1 MNPGYTLRLWTD
13 ANNERFIAQH
23 YPWFLRYF
31 RQYDKMIKRADAVRP
46 FYLYHFGGVYADL
59 DFACIRPFDAL
70 LQRHA
75 SSQVLL
81 GPAMLTKVA
90 RTEGPASGVTV
101 LNSSHFYSI
110 SWNLRDWARVERGD
124 RVNMTAMRAVFTKAA
139 AIDPSIYAVTSWM
152 HSWDWR
158 WLPYELRTEKC
169 ARQAFKANCAMSSDH
184 SASLLKT
191 EAELTS
197 SFDELA
203 RLLEQ
208 SDGGD
213 AFKRTRA
220 AWYEAGGLAEFV
232 RAHAELA
239 AYLPAIEREVAE
251 VREEWEQVQPA
262 RKELAR
268 QKQRVAHLQGQ
279 MYARLELGFT
289 LPANLGDVLAEQQA
303 TWQREESMTSQ
314 QLAQH
319 VETLAARRA
328 HMEQSH
334 REQGWRKGAERFG
347 EVMGLSSEAL
357 LTVRLAI
364 LEADATQLRLRAKAT
379 MRAMHELM
387 SQHEQVHAELH
398 ELTGQLELLTGIRE
412 LPCSETQLLADE
424 YEAAVEAEVLRGTLS
439 TLRPR
444 VAEAAHLRLAW
455 HAKAGACKAGEALHA
470 PNLPALHTALVDAK
484 RLADAAEPIRRQELV
499 LRAKLAKLHGRL
511 QALGQLR
518 TLAAA
523 GTDSATL
530 ASEAERLAS
539 AARLQQLRLSMR
551 ATDLR
556 LLHMRHERAEAN
568 LHAAGGA
575 IVCLKKLRFS
585 LHNAPAVTHEGGRA

>member
-1 MNPGYTLRLWTD
+1 M
-13 ANNERFIAQH
+13 ANVSLDELAGSLEAFERARM
-23 YPWFLRYF
+23 LATAG
-31 RQYDKMIKRADAVRP
+31 KRKLDRMHGALDVVKVVQE
-46 FYLYHFGGVYADL
+46 LGSSSSSSGG
-59 DFACIRPFDAL
+59 RG
-70 LQRHA
+70 A
-75 SSQVLL
+75 S
-81 GPAMLTKVA
+81 
-90 RTEGPASGVTV
+90 E
-101 LNSSHFYSI
+101 
-110 SWNLRDWARVERGD
+110 
-124 RVNMTAMRAVFTKAA
+124 
-139 AIDPSIYAVTSWM
+139 
-152 HSWDWR
+152 
-158 WLPYELRTEKC
+158 
-169 ARQAFKANCAMSSDH
+169 H

-213 AFKRTRA
+213 AFKRARA

-289 LPANLGDVLAEQQA
+289 LPANLGDVLTEQQA

-412 LPCSETQLLADE
+412 RPCSEAQLLADE

-585 LHNAPAVTHEGGRA
+585 LHNAPAVAHEGGRASAVAALALAAAAAHDPLGAGGGGSGGGGGGGGGSSGGGGGGGGSSGSRGPATQKVARRGRGRRGGGFACGRRGWRSWARGSR